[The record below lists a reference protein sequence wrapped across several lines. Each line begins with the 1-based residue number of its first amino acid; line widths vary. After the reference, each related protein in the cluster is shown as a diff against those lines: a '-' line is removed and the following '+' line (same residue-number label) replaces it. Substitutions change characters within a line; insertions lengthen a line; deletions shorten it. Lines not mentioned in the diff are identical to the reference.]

1 MTPEKPSALRR
12 LIDLPGVSDLETKA
26 LMKPGY
32 ADPSRRDEFPEV
44 DACLVAN
51 FGLTAEQAEDA
62 ERPADWDRVER
73 LPPVEQIAA
82 FEDAGW
88 DVTDGKR
95 KPLRM
100 LTVFSEPLWLAIR
113 GVAGSLPEAPFVP
126 EPAEEKDVWGAGL
139 AAEAARFR
147 KR

>member
-1 MTPEKPSALRR
+1 MTQTLRR
-12 LIDLPGVSDLETKA
+12 LLDLPGVADLEAKA

-44 DACLVAN
+44 DAVLVAV

-62 ERPADWDRVER
+62 ARPDDWDGIER
-73 LPPVEQIAA
+73 LSPQDQADL
-82 FEDAGW
+82 FEAEGW
-88 DVTDGKR
+88 DVRDGKR

-100 LTVFSEPLWLAIR
+100 LAVMAEPLALAMR
-113 GVAGSLPEAPFVP
+113 GVAGMLPEAAFVP
-126 EPAEEKDVWGAGL
+126 EPAEEKSDWGSGM

>member
-1 MTPEKPSALRR
+1 MTRTLRR
-12 LIDLPGVSDLETKA
+12 LLDLPGVADLEAKA

-32 ADPSRRDEFPEV
+32 ADPARRDAFPEV
-44 DACLVAN
+44 DAVLVEA

-62 ERPADWDRVER
+62 VRPDDWDGIERLAPADQAE
-73 LPPVEQIAA
+73 A
-82 FEDAGW
+82 FEAEGW
-88 DVTDGKR
+88 DVRDAKR

-100 LTVFSEPLWLAIR
+100 LAVMAEPLALAMR
-113 GVAGSLPEAPFVP
+113 RVAGLLPEAPFVP
-126 EPAEEKDVWGAGL
+126 EPAEEKSDWGSGL

>member
-1 MTPEKPSALRR
+1 
-12 LIDLPGVSDLETKA
+12 
-26 LMKPGY
+26 MKPGY

-44 DACLVAN
+44 DACLVAS

-62 ERPADWDRVER
+62 ARPDDWDRIER
-73 LPPVEQIAA
+73 LSPQDQADV
-82 FEDAGW
+82 FEAEGW
-88 DVTDGKR
+88 DVRDARR

-100 LTVFSEPLWLAIR
+100 LAVMAEPLALAMR
-113 GVAGSLPEAPFVP
+113 GVAGTLPDAPFIP
-126 EPAEEKDVWGAGL
+126 EPAEEKSDWGSGL

>member
-1 MTPEKPSALRR
+1 MTQTLRR
-12 LIDLPGVSDLETKA
+12 LLDLPGVADLEAKA

-44 DACLVAN
+44 DEVLVAV
-51 FGLTAEQAEDA
+51 FGLTGEQAEDA
-62 ERPADWDRVER
+62 VRPDDWDGIER
-73 LPPVEQIAA
+73 LSPAEQADT
-82 FEDAGW
+82 FEAGGW
-88 DVTDGKR
+88 DVRDAKR

-100 LTVFSEPLWLAIR
+100 LAVLAEPLALAMR
-113 GVAGSLPEAPFVP
+113 GVAGSLPEAAFVP
-126 EPAEEKDVWGAGL
+126 EPAEEKSDWGAGM

>member
-1 MTPEKPSALRR
+1 MTQALRR
-12 LIDLPGVSDLETKA
+12 LIDLPGVADLEAKA

-44 DACLVAN
+44 DEVMVAI
-51 FGLTAEQAEDA
+51 FSLTAEQAEDA
-62 ERPADWDRVER
+62 VRPEDWDGIER
-73 LPPVEQIAA
+73 LSLADQANA
-82 FEDAGW
+82 FEADGWEVRDA
-88 DVTDGKR
+88 KK

-100 LTVFSEPLWLAIR
+100 LAVFAEPLALAMR

-126 EPAEEKDVWGAGL
+126 EPAEEKSDWGSGM

>member
-1 MTPEKPSALRR
+1 MTQALRR

-44 DACLVAN
+44 DEVLTAL

-62 ERPADWDRVER
+62 ARPDDWDAVGR
-73 LPPVEQIAA
+73 LSPQDQADV
-82 FEDAGW
+82 FEAEGW
-88 DVTDGKR
+88 DVRDSKR

-100 LTVFSEPLWLAIR
+100 LAVMAEPLALAMR
-113 GVAGSLPEAPFVP
+113 GIAGALPEAAFVP
-126 EPAEEKDVWGAGL
+126 EPAEERDAWGSGL